1 MKLSSKE
8 KNYSEIIKKCYLDLL
23 YREPDTEGFNY
34 FLNLFKN
41 GNLDEIGLIEN
52 IKNSDEYKITPRRID
67 LNKFDDK
74 RNETNIVAMYRIKNV
89 DRWIAKSLEY
99 ASEVCKEIVVLD
111 DGSTDDTLKIC
122 KKYKNVVDIH
132 HQTGLPFDETR
143 DRNILLKMALKRKP
157 DFVITIDGDEILMP
171 NSKEILFKEINLI
184 YPTAPVF
191 SFQFI
196 PMWEKP
202 NQFLDKGNKLKWH
215 DRMVRIQGQPKD
227 MHFEQ
232 TNFPGNVHS
241 SNGLSANKSL
251 AIVRSAVKIN
261 HYGCYTRTLREQKY
275 EWLSKLDPNNG
286 GFDRYRGILT
296 NVENPKVDYLP
307 EGEFDPDII

>member
-1 MKLSSKE
+1 MKLPSK

-41 GNLDEIGLIEN
+41 ENLDEIGLIEN
-52 IKNSDEYKITPRRID
+52 IKNSDEYKITPRKID
-67 LNKFDDK
+67 LNKCDDK

-184 YPTAPVF
+184 YPAAPVF

-202 NQFLDKGNKLKWH
+202 NQFLDKGKEIKWRE
-215 DRMVRIQGQPKD
+215 RMIRIQGQPKD

-232 TNFPGNVHS
+232 TDFPGNLHPSYTLS
-241 SNGLSANKSL
+241 SNKSSV
-251 AIVRSAVKIN
+251 IVRSAVKIN

-275 EWLSKLDPNNG
+275 EFYNKHDPNNTV
-286 GFDRYRGILT
+286 FDRYRGILT

-307 EGEFDPDII
+307 EGEFDPNII

>member
-1 MKLSSKE
+1 MKLSSK
-8 KNYSEIIKKCYLDLL
+8 KNNYSEIIKKCYLDLL

-34 FLNLFKN
+34 FFNLFKN
-41 GNLDEIGLIEN
+41 ENLDEIGLIEN

-132 HQTGLPFDETR
+132 RQTGLPFDETR

-184 YPTAPVF
+184 YPDASVF

-202 NQFLDKGNKLKWH
+202 NQFLDKGNELKWH

-227 MHFEQ
+227 MQFEQ
-232 TNFPGNVHS
+232 TNFPGNMHS
-241 SNGLSANKSL
+241 SNGLSSNKSL

-261 HYGCYTRTLREQKY
+261 HYGCYTRTLREEKY
-275 EWLSKLDPNNG
+275 EFYNKLDPNNG

>member
-1 MKLSSKE
+1 MNLFLNN
-8 KNYSEIIKKCYLDLL
+8 NYSEIIKKCYLNLL
-23 YREPDTEGFNY
+23 YREPDKEGFNY

-41 GNLDEIGLIEN
+41 ENIDEAGLIEN
-52 IKNSDEYKITPRRID
+52 IKNSDEYKITPRKID
-67 LNKFDDK
+67 LDKFDDK

-132 HQTGLPFDETR
+132 HQTGLPLDEVR
-143 DRNILLKMALKRKP
+143 DRDILLKMALKRKP
-157 DFVITIDGDEILMP
+157 DFIMTIDGDEILMP

-202 NQFLDKGNKLKWH
+202 NQFLDKGKEIKWRE
-215 DRMVRIQGQPKD
+215 RMVRIQGQPKD

-232 TNFPGNVHS
+232 TDFPGNLHPSYTLS
-241 SNGLSANKSL
+241 SNKSSV
-251 AIVRSAVKIN
+251 IVRSAVKIN
-261 HYGCYTRTLREQKY
+261 HYGSYTRALRKQKY
-275 EWLSKLDPNNG
+275 EFYNKHDPNNIV
-286 GFDRYRGILT
+286 FDGYKGILT